1 MRQPASPKPRSA
13 EERQSEFTTGLLAAV
28 PKLCQWAAVALLAS
42 SVAFGQQLTGSISGN
57 VYDQTGAVI
66 PDAQIQL
73 TNEASGDIRRASS
86 NGEGHFTITA
96 LPPATYDIAVS
107 AANFN
112 AWIAKGI
119 VINQGD
125 NRTIQSIQ
133 LTVGT
138 VAEKVEISTSAAS
151 VAQIDNGEVS
161 TSLNQ
166 QFVQDIALTGRD
178 AGELLKIMPGMGL
191 NNGMGGQPFS
201 DKVVSSNTGPVGAFS
216 ANGTQPYGAMSYMLD
231 GANLVDPGNVGTQ
244 IANINSDMT
253 SEVKVLMSS
262 YGAEYAKGPVVFQAY
277 GKSGGKDF
285 HGEGYLYARNAIFD
299 SLDSGSKAEG
309 ATRADLPAE
318 HYYYP
323 GGNVGGPVLLPFT
336 HFNRNRNKLFWWFG
350 FEYMNQVPVGSVEN
364 FIVPTSAMLG
374 GNFSP
379 SALAPFAA
387 QSGTGWGAALTTPCA
402 NAANGSCPKLG
413 IVNGIIPPADFDANG
428 LAELKLLPQP
438 NMNPATNNGFNYQ
451 YIDPG
456 ASGQFLVAT
465 NRWEQSEKVDY
476 AISDNTKLTVSYTY
490 QRETDLHPIATWWA
504 PPSDAVPY
512 PSAMPALTPST
523 VVMGNFTHVF
533 SPSLVNE
540 TVVTYAR
547 YANFLSL
554 ANPASVNPSA
564 VGMST
569 WKGLF
574 GADEKQIPNTL
585 SWSGALSEFMPQ
597 ADFYGA
603 AGSGQFGAL
612 KSDPAVY
619 DNLSKVWG
627 THTMKFGFYWDQNQN
642 DQSALL
648 ANGGTQ
654 GILEY
659 EQYGGTTTNNV
670 IADQLVGAIQS
681 YTQSSAGGLNL
692 VQYHQIS
699 GYAQDSWKI
708 GRRLTLNYG
717 IRFDHVG
724 QYYTPGGPGYYV
736 WNPATYVNTANA
748 PANTGLVDHAENSS
762 IPVSGLTSPWAYPLP
777 RLGAAYDLFGNGK
790 TVLRGG
796 FAIFKYQSGINA
808 PGNTAGENTGQF
820 AYTTGSFLGST
831 TLQTLTGLPT
841 AAGSL
846 NGGNIFAMTMGD
858 NKVPSTADWNF
869 TISQQAP
876 WQSVAEI
883 SYVGNHTYD
892 AILLG
897 ATPSG
902 LENANAVPLGTYFK
916 PDPKTGAVNCIQGV
930 GCNSAFNANDY
941 FPLANYQNTFQ
952 QGNGSYSN
960 YDSLQVSW
968 MKNSG
973 PAMVMAN
980 YTFSKVLGIRDGYS
994 GNGAG
999 AGTIVDTLNY
1009 KNNYGALA
1017 YDHSDILNL
1026 VGVFR
1031 VGQRFHG
1038 NPILMGAANG
1048 WVLQTTTS
1056 FQSGTP
1062 LQPNT
1067 NADLNVTW
1075 PSGSGANG
1083 FSGVSN
1089 DSYLGTNDNLLV
1101 PLVTCDPRSNLKS
1114 GQYFNPSCFTVP
1126 APGQQ
1131 GTIVWPY
1138 IKSPAFFNSDLSMYK
1153 DFKLGE
1159 SRTLQF
1165 RIEAFNWLNH
1175 PNEEFGAN
1183 GQSNDIHLNFA
1194 GTNGAYSSTNTNTLT
1209 TGTPLYTVGQRLV
1222 ELAVKFYF

>member
-1 MRQPASPKPRSA
+1 LTA
-13 EERQSEFTTGLLAAV
+13 L
-28 PKLCQWAAVALLAS
+28 ALLLS
-42 SVAFGQQLTGSISGN
+42 SLAMGQQLTGSVSGS

-73 TNEASGDIRRASS
+73 INEASGDVRRATS

-96 LPPATYDIAVS
+96 LPPASYDLTVT

-112 AWIAKGI
+112 TWQVKGI
-119 VINQGD
+119 VVNQGD
-125 NRTIQSIQ
+125 NRTVPNIA

-151 VAQIDNGEVS
+151 VAQIDNGEVA

-166 QFVQDIALTGRD
+166 QFVDNIGLVGRD
-178 AGELLKIMPGMGL
+178 AGELLKIMPGMGI
-191 NNGMGGQPFS
+191 NNGLTQGEAFS
-201 DKVVSSNTGPVGAFS
+201 DKIVSSNTGPVGSFS

-253 SEVKVLMSS
+253 AEVKVLMSS

-285 HGEGYLYARNAIFD
+285 HGEGYFYARNAIFD

-309 ATRADLPAE
+309 ATRNNLPSE

-336 HFNRNRNKLFWWFG
+336 HFNHNRNKLFWWFG
-350 FEYMNQVPVGSVEN
+350 YEYMNQVPVGSIEN
-364 FIVPTSAMLG
+364 FIVPTPAMIG

-379 SALAPFAA
+379 SSLAPFAA
-387 QSGTGWGAALTTPCA
+387 QSSTGWQGALQVPCGPGNTTKGA
-402 NAANGSCPKLG
+402 CPQLG
-413 IVNGIIPPADFDANG
+413 IVNGIIPPADFDVNG
-428 LAELKLLPQP
+428 LAELKLLPQA
-438 NMNPATNNGFNYQ
+438 NMNPASNNGFNYQ
-451 YIDPG
+451 YVDPG

-490 QRETDLHPIATWWA
+490 QKETDLHPIATWWA
-504 PPSDAVPY
+504 PPGDAVPY
-512 PSAMPALTPST
+512 PSNMPALTPST

-554 ANPASVNPSA
+554 ANPAAADPSS

-574 GADEKQIPNTL
+574 GIDEKQIPNTL
-585 SWSGALSEFMPQ
+585 SWSGSLSEFMPQ

-603 AGSGQFGAL
+603 KSDQGEFGAL

-642 DQSALL
+642 DQSNLL
-648 ANGGTQ
+648 SNGGTQ

-659 EQYGGTTTNNV
+659 EQYGGTSTNNV

-692 VQYHQIS
+692 VQYHQVS

-708 GRRLTLNYG
+708 GKRLTLNYG

-736 WNPATYVNTANA
+736 WDPATYVNTANA
-748 PANTGLVDHAENSS
+748 PANTGLVSHATMSS
-762 IPVSGLTSPWAYPLP
+762 IPVSGLVSPWAYPLP

-796 FAIFKYQSGINA
+796 FAIFKYQSGVNA
-808 PGNTAGENTGQF
+808 PSSTAGENTGQF
-820 AYTTGSFLGST
+820 AYGSGSFLGTT
-831 TLQTLTGLPT
+831 TLQTLTGVPS

-846 NGGNIFAMTMGD
+846 NGGSVTAFLMGD

-876 WQSVAEI
+876 WRSVAEF

-897 ATPSG
+897 SG
-902 LENANAVPLGTYFK
+902 NGLLNPNAIPVGTYFK

-930 GCNSAFNANDY
+930 GCNSSFNGNDY
-941 FPLANYQNTFQ
+941 YPLINYQNIQQ

-960 YDSLQVSW
+960 YNSLQVSW

-980 YTFSKVLGIRDGYS
+980 YTFSKVLGVRDGYS
-994 GNGAG
+994 GNGGA
-999 AGTIVDTLNY
+999 AGTIVNSLYPIDPNALRE
-1009 KNNYGALA
+1009 NYGVLA
-1017 YDHSDILNL
+1017 YDHSDILNV

-1031 VGQRFHG
+1031 VGQRIHG
-1038 NPILMGAANG
+1038 NPVLMGAANG
-1048 WVLQTTTS
+1048 WVLQTTNI
-1056 FQSGTP
+1056 FQSGAP
-1062 LQPNT
+1062 IQPNT
-1067 NADLNVTW
+1067 NSNLNVTW
-1075 PSGSGANG
+1075 PSGTSQTVNG
-1083 FSGVSN
+1083 VAYGGIGN
-1089 DSYLGTNDNLLV
+1089 NAYLGTDDILLE

-1126 APGQQ
+1126 APGTQ
-1131 GTIVWPY
+1131 GTVIWPY
-1138 IKSPAFFNSDLSMYK
+1138 IKGPAFFNSDLSLYK
-1153 DFKLGE
+1153 DFKMGE
-1159 SRTLQF
+1159 SRTLEF

-1175 PNEEFGAN
+1175 PNPQFGAN
-1183 GQSNDIHLNFA
+1183 GQTNDLHLNFNG
-1194 GTNGAYSSTNTNTLT
+1194 GTNNYSTTNINPLT

>member
-1 MRQPASPKPRSA
+1 VLLLLSSA
-13 EERQSEFTTGLLAAV
+13 
-28 PKLCQWAAVALLAS
+28 
-42 SVAFGQQLTGSISGN
+42 AFGQQLTGSLQGTVN
-57 VYDQTGAVI
+57 DQTGAVI
-66 PDAQIQL
+66 PDAKIEL
-73 TNEASGDIRRASS
+73 ANDASGDVRRAAT
-86 NGEGHFTITA
+86 NGEGRFAITAVPPGTYTLTITA
-96 LPPATYDIAVS
+96 ASFSTWQLKGVS
-107 AANFN
+107 
-112 AWIAKGI
+112 
-119 VINQGD
+119 INQGD
-125 NRTIQSIQ
+125 ERTIANIA

-138 VAEKVEISTSAAS
+138 VAEKVEISTSAGE
-151 VAQIDNGEVS
+151 VAQMDSGEVS
-161 TSLNQ
+161 TNLNQ
-166 QFVQDIALTGRD
+166 AFVDNIGLVGRD
-178 AGELLKIMPGMGL
+178 AGELLKIMPGMGI
-191 NNGMGGQPFS
+191 NNGLSQGQAFS
-201 DKVVSSNTGPVGAFS
+201 DKIVSSNTGPVGAFS

-244 IANINSDMT
+244 IANVNSDMT
-253 SEVKVLMSS
+253 AEVKVLMSS

-277 GKSGGKDF
+277 GKSGGRDF
-285 HGEGYLYARNAIFD
+285 HGEGYFYARNAIFD

-309 ATRADLPAE
+309 ATRTNLPSE

-323 GGNVGGPVLLPFT
+323 GGNMGGPVLLPFT
-336 HFNRNRNKLFWWFG
+336 HFNHNRNKLFWWFG
-350 FEYMNQVPVGSVEN
+350 YEYMNQVPVGSIEN
-364 FIVPTSAMLG
+364 FIVPTADMLNG
-374 GNFSP
+374 QFTP
-379 SALAPFAA
+379 SVLAPFAA
-387 QSGTGWGAALTTPCA
+387 QKSTGWQGALTTPCA
-402 NAANGSCPKLG
+402 NAANGGCPQLN
-413 IVNGIIPPADFDANG
+413 IVNGIVPPADFDVNG

-438 NMNPATNNGFNYQ
+438 NMNPLTNNGFNYQ
-451 YIDPG
+451 YVDPG

-490 QRETDLHPIATWWA
+490 QKENDLHPIATWWA

-512 PSAMPALTPST
+512 PSNMPALTPST

-554 ANPASVNPSA
+554 SNPAAVNPTS
-564 VGMST
+564 VGMTT

-574 GADEKQIPNTL
+574 GIDEKQIPNTL
-585 SWSGALSEFMPQ
+585 SWSGSLAEFMPQ

-603 AGSGQFGAL
+603 AGSGEFGAL

-642 DQSALL
+642 DQSNLL
-648 ANGGTQ
+648 SNGGTQ

-659 EQYGGTTTNNV
+659 EQYGAKSTNNV
-670 IADQLVGAIQS
+670 YADELVGAVQS

-708 GRRLTLNYG
+708 GKRLTVNYG

-724 QYYTPGGPGYYV
+724 QYYTPGGPGYFV
-736 WNPATYVNTANA
+736 WDPALYVNTANA

-762 IPVSGLTSPWAYPLP
+762 IPLSGNKSPWAYPLP

-796 FAIFKYQSGINA
+796 FAIFKYQSGVNA
-808 PGNTAGENTGQF
+808 PSSTAGENTGQF
-820 AYTTGSFLGST
+820 AYGSGGFLGTT

-846 NGGNIFAMTMGD
+846 NGGSITAFLLGD
-858 NKVPSTADWNF
+858 NEVPSTADWNF
-869 TISQQAP
+869 TVSQQTP
-876 WQSVAEI
+876 WRSVAEL

-897 ATPSG
+897 SGNG
-902 LENANAVPLGTYFK
+902 LENPNAIAEGTYFK
-916 PDPKTGAVNCIQGV
+916 PDPKTGAINCIQGV
-930 GCNSAFNANDY
+930 GCDSSFNANDY
-941 FPLANYQNTFQ
+941 FPLINYQQIQQ

-960 YDSLQVSW
+960 YNSLQASW

-973 PAMVMAN
+973 PAMVMVN
-980 YTFSKVLGIRDGYS
+980 YTFSKVLGVRDGYS

-999 AGTIVDTLNY
+999 AGTIVNSLYPSDPNALRD
-1009 KNNYGALA
+1009 NYGVLA
-1017 YDHSDILNL
+1017 YDHSDIFNL

-1031 VGQRFHG
+1031 VGQRIHG
-1038 NPILMGAANG
+1038 NPILGGAVNG
-1048 WVLQTTTS
+1048 WVLQTNNN
-1056 FQSGTP
+1056 FQSGAP
-1062 LQPNT
+1062 IQPNT
-1067 NADLNVTW
+1067 NSNLNVTF
-1075 PSGSGANG
+1075 PSGSSTMVNG
-1083 FSGVSN
+1083 VNYGGIGNSQ
-1089 DSYLGTNDNLLV
+1089 YLGTNDILLE
-1101 PLVTCDPRSNLKS
+1101 PLVTCDPRKGLSS
-1114 GQYFNPSCFTVP
+1114 GQYFNPSCFTIP
-1126 APGQQ
+1126 APGTQ
-1131 GTIVWPY
+1131 GTTIWPY
-1138 IKSPAFFNSDLSMYK
+1138 IKGPSFFNSDLSLYK

-1159 SRTLQF
+1159 SRSLQF

-1175 PNEEFGAN
+1175 PNPQFGAN
-1183 GQSNDIHLNFA
+1183 GQTNDLHLNFS
-1194 GTNGAYSSTNTNTLT
+1194 GPNNTTSYTNTNTST
-1209 TGTPLYTVGQRLV
+1209 SGIPLYTVGQRLV